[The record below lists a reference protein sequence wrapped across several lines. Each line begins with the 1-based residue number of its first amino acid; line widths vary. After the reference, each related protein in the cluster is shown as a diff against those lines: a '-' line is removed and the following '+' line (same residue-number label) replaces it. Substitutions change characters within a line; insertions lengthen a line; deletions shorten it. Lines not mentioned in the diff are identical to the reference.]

1 MLYEHPPSLPCM
13 TCEFTRSKCVV
24 HDNPISFMIFN
35 TLHLSCWSY
44 FQQMF
49 FFLFM
54 SKEKHTR
61 FNVMLITKTNTAPV
75 KHTHTCA
82 AFIHRKHSDFLNAGI
97 RDGSKCRSRAVRR
110 LAVCFRMIRTSKVL
124 NKNTTFTHAWTHVH
138 ILYTHA
144 AYHSRRCVSVCL
156 TADR

>member
-1 MLYEHPPSLPCM
+1 
-13 TCEFTRSKCVV
+13 
-24 HDNPISFMIFN
+24 
-35 TLHLSCWSY
+35 
-44 FQQMF
+44 
-49 FFLFM
+49 
-54 SKEKHTR
+54 
-61 FNVMLITKTNTAPV
+61 MLITKTNTAPV
-75 KHTHTCA
+75 KHTHTHTCA